1 MISLL
6 KSRNGLRYYLFRGLA
21 LSVLLVCGIFLTGT
35 WQIYRT
41 GLQTLPKEAHAD
53 AAVVLGAAAWD
64 KRPSPVFRERINHAI
79 TLYQSHRVGKIIFTG
94 GTPKKGFM
102 TKPKWGA
109 DTRSSR
115 AYRRTI
121 SCLKTRRATLTK
133 TCAISSPSCTPTE
146 SAALS
151 LSATRIIWRV
161 PKKWPPIWACQT
173 RSSPP
178 PRPRALTSAARKP
191 SF

>member
-21 LSVLLVCGIFLTGT
+21 LSVLLVCGIFLSGT

-41 GLQTLPKEAHAD
+41 GSHTLPKDAHAD

-133 TCAISSPSCTPTE
+133 TCAISFPSCTPTA

-151 LSATRIIWRV
+151 LSATRIIGARRRNGRRFGLV
-161 PKKWPPIWACQT
+161 RRTVLRHPDH
-173 RSSPP
+173 
-178 PRPRALTSAARKP
+178 AL
-191 SF
+191 

>member
-21 LSVLLVCGIFLTGT
+21 LSVLLVCGIFLSGT

-41 GLQTLPKEAHAD
+41 GLQTLPKDAHAD

-94 GTPKKGFM
+94 GTPKK
-102 TKPKWGA
+102 
-109 DTRSSR
+109 D
-115 AYRRTI
+115 
-121 SCLKTRRATLTK
+121 L
-133 TCAISSPSCTPTE
+133 
-146 SAALS
+146 
-151 LSATRIIWRV
+151 
-161 PKKWPPIWACQT
+161 
-173 RSSPP
+173 
-178 PRPRALTSAARKP
+178 
-191 SF
+191 